1 MFKSLNIL
9 QPWATVCT
17 TAHIISAWELRA
29 VKTMLVIP
37 GMWLLVG
44 CSCRNLPS
52 ENVVPQKVLVWGKK
66 IKSIPQQMNFA
77 PSAPSLTSQSALLS
91 LGFGL
96 RLWSKTRP
104 FIAMTAWGAV
114 PMILGM
120 VRFVLKCRHK
130 SWIDLK
136 TWFLV
141 WEAQGSPDCTRN
153 MQNKLFQFQY
163 LNRLNFH
170 LVLLLHC
177 VLFWPS
183 NAFPSECLKVNIHNC
198 PKNAALLPLAFCNH
212 SNERKP
218 RIQRR
223 IWHMTKF
230 WQFSLVARNE
240 MITSMLHNKQLRT
253 STHMS
258 SCLATKQPCIVGWH
272 TQRMCVDG
280 SSPAIDTTMYFLPS
294 LVYV

>member
-1 MFKSLNIL
+1 MATKNEMMDEHDVTNSHYGQPTLIIFASQHGIEGTSLWESSSPVPLQDVCLIRRPAKIEFTGSCVREGRLCKMFWVVCVKYWVLVPLFQNQTGLLIDSYHGSHMFKSLNIL

-77 PSAPSLTSQSALLS
+77 PSAPSLASQSALLS

-104 FIAMTAWGAV
+104 FIAMTAWRAV

-120 VRFVLKCRHK
+120 VRFVLKCRHVLNRFK
-130 SWIDLK
+130 
-136 TWFLV
+136 
-141 WEAQGSPDCTRN
+141 N
-153 MQNKLFQFQY
+153 MVFSLRGTGVPRLRKEYAKLF
-163 LNRLNFH
+163 
-170 LVLLLHC
+170 
-177 VLFWPS
+177 
-183 NAFPSECLKVNIHNC
+183 
-198 PKNAALLPLAFCNH
+198 
-212 SNERKP
+212 
-218 RIQRR
+218 
-223 IWHMTKF
+223 
-230 WQFSLVARNE
+230 
-240 MITSMLHNKQLRT
+240 TSILE
-253 STHMS
+253 SS
-258 SCLATKQPCIVGWH
+258 SCSA
-272 TQRMCVDG
+272 
-280 SSPAIDTTMYFLPS
+280 PS
-294 LVYV
+294 LCSVLTFECISQWMSEG